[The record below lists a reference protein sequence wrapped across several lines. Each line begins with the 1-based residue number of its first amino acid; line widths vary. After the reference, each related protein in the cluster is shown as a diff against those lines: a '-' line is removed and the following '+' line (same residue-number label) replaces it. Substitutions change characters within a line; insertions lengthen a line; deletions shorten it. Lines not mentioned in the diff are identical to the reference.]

1 MLFAIL
7 GILGFGVSF
16 LAMALC
22 AWKFFDALAEI
33 MRGDSGPK
41 KISRPKAAGRSKAME
56 KRNTEKIKRIALK
69 LFEQLKGECV
79 TYEEGRC
86 IINALHARLE
96 RAADDMVIK

>member
-1 MLFAIL
+1 M
-7 GILGFGVSF
+7 SYPNRR
-16 LAMALC
+16 
-22 AWKFFDALAEI
+22 E
-33 MRGDSGPK
+33 
-41 KISRPKAAGRSKAME
+41 ISRPKAAGRNKAME

-96 RAADDMVIK
+96 HAADDMVIQ

>member
-1 MLFAIL
+1 MADGAAPGPPRLRHQEAPAA
-7 GILGFGVSF
+7 VSYTH
-16 LAMALC
+16 L
-22 AWKFFDALAEI
+22 E
-33 MRGDSGPK
+33 
-41 KISRPKAAGRSKAME
+41 ISRPKAAGRSKAME